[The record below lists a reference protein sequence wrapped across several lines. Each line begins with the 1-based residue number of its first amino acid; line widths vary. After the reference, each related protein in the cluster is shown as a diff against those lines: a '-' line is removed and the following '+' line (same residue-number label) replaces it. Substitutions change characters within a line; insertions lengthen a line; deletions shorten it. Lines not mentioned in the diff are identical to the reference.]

1 MTTELKSMFGN
12 NIPEQNNQND
22 SNIEKQNKEFEEKK
36 RKDYIKKQ
44 TGMKR
49 ELIKLIGGVP
59 SLIEKENNNL
69 NKNFRQKWVW
79 SKFNNP
85 ARKDTLKLFHWQR
98 KEDVNKDYE
107 FAQCNKKID
116 IIDFSKEEY
125 DELIKPNDIDWTYE
139 ETLYLWDLLKLY
151 DLRFTIVQDK
161 YDEKKYKDRTIEALK
176 DRYYS
181 ICRKILENRK
191 MFDHPIL
198 KSGYNYE
205 QELKR
210 RNYLERTMNITV
222 EEINDDTV
230 MLKQAEVIE
239 KKLEQ
244 FENIENNIKEMSHN
258 DLINNNENK
267 SMQLDDNFSNNNN
280 NLLIPPKNDIMTFED
295 YLRNNA
301 KETDSFV
308 YLRSQK
314 MKHNLPV
321 SEKFQKKVEETLNE
335 LNIPEKLIPTVRV
348 ELAYDKLRNNIVL
361 YTCLKKYLEK
371 KENELNFVSA
381 KLKELQSKK
390 NNKNEGKNN
399 SINNNLNG
407 NNLIANQND
416 GTNNFDGM
424 NKVKEKKKLKVGT
437 PVKARKRKSDG
448 DETIENTATKK
459 RKKNKQNQ
467 NPINN

>member
-36 RKDYIKKQ
+36 RKDFLKKQ

-49 ELIKLIGGVP
+49 ELFKLIGGVP

-151 DLRFTIVQDK
+151 DLRFTIVQDR
-161 YDEKKYKDRTIEALK
+161 YDEKLYKDRTIEGLK

-210 RNYLERTMNITV
+210 RNYLERTMNRTV
-222 EEINDDTV
+222 DEINDDTV

-244 FENIENNIKEMSHN
+244 FEKIENNIKEMSHN
-258 DLINNNENK
+258 DIINNEENK
-267 SMQLDDNFSNNNN
+267 SMQLDDNFINNNN
-280 NLLIPPKNDIMTFED
+280 NLIIPPKNDIMTFED

-321 SEKFQKKVEETLNE
+321 SEKYQKKVEETLNE
-335 LNIPEKLIPTVRV
+335 LKIPEKLIPTVRV

-448 DETIENTATKK
+448 DETIENTTTKK

-467 NPINN
+467 NQINN

>member
-79 SKFNNP
+79 SNFNNP

-151 DLRFTIVQDK
+151 DLRFTIVQDR
-161 YDEKKYKDRTIEALK
+161 YDEKLYKDRTIEGLK

-210 RNYLERTMNITV
+210 RNYLERTMNRTV
-222 EEINDDTV
+222 DEINDDTV

-258 DLINNNENK
+258 VLINNEENK
-267 SMQLDDNFSNNNN
+267 SMQLDDNFINNNN

-335 LNIPEKLIPTVRV
+335 LEIPEKLIPTVRV

-424 NKVKEKKKLKVGT
+424 NKVKKKKKLKVGT

>member
-12 NIPEQNNQND
+12 NIPESNNQND

-36 RKDYIKKQ
+36 RKDFIKKQ

-49 ELIKLIGGVP
+49 ELFKLIGGVP

-79 SKFNNP
+79 SNFNNP

-151 DLRFTIVQDK
+151 DLRFTIVQDR
-161 YDEKKYKDRTIEALK
+161 YDEKLYKDRTIEGLK

-210 RNYLERTMNITV
+210 RNYLERTMNRTLD
-222 EEINDDTV
+222 EINDDTV

-335 LNIPEKLIPTVRV
+335 LEIPEKLIPTVRV

-407 NNLIANQND
+407 NNLIGNQND
-416 GTNNFDGM
+416 GTNNYDGN
-424 NKVKEKKKLKVGT
+424 NKIKEKKKLKVGT

-448 DETIENTATKK
+448 DETIDNTTTKK

>member
-36 RKDYIKKQ
+36 RKDFLKKQ
-44 TGMKR
+44 TGLKR
-49 ELIKLIGGVP
+49 ELFKLIGGVP

-151 DLRFTIVQDK
+151 DLRFTIVQDR
-161 YDEKKYKDRTIEALK
+161 YDEKLYKDRTIEGLK

-210 RNYLERTMNITV
+210 RNYLERTMNRTV

-244 FENIENNIKEMSHN
+244 FEKIENNIKEMSHN
-258 DLINNNENK
+258 DIINNEENK
-267 SMQLDDNFSNNNN
+267 SMQLDDNFINNNN

-335 LNIPEKLIPTVRV
+335 LKIPEKLIPTVRV

-407 NNLIANQND
+407 NNLIVN
-416 GTNNFDGM
+416 
-424 NKVKEKKKLKVGT
+424 
-437 PVKARKRKSDG
+437 
-448 DETIENTATKK
+448 
-459 RKKNKQNQ
+459 
-467 NPINN
+467 

>member
-1 MTTELKSMFGN
+1 MSTELKSMFGN

-36 RKDYIKKQ
+36 RKDFLKKQ
-44 TGMKR
+44 TGLKR
-49 ELIKLIGGVP
+49 ELFKLIGGVP

-151 DLRFTIVQDK
+151 DLRFTIVQDR
-161 YDEKKYKDRTIEALK
+161 YDEKLYKDRTIEGLK

-210 RNYLERTMNITV
+210 RNYLERTMNRTV
-222 EEINDDTV
+222 DEINDDTV

-244 FENIENNIKEMSHN
+244 FEKIENNIKEMSHN
-258 DLINNNENK
+258 DIINNEENK
-267 SMQLDDNFSNNNN
+267 SMQLDDNFINNNN
-280 NLLIPPKNDIMTFED
+280 NLIIPPKNDIMTFED

-301 KETDSFV
+301 KETDSFVYLRSQKMSFV

-448 DETIENTATKK
+448 DETIENTT
-459 RKKNKQNQ
+459 N
-467 NPINN
+467 